1 MRILRRFHLL
11 ITAREL
17 PLLILVGRT
26 RANDTDD
33 CDESVNLSH
42 VRHLAEADHRGTFNM
57 MHSAGAAA
65 GDHLPHFWIFP
76 RFEAD
81 EVSSDTALL
90 KRFLRVTHHR
100 QTALRE
106 NIHLHET

>member
-1 MRILRRFHLL
+1 MRILWRFHLL
-11 ITAREL
+11 ITPREL
-17 PLLILVGRT
+17 ALLILVGRT
-26 RANDTDD
+26 RANDADD
-33 CDESVNLSH
+33 GDQSVNLPH

-81 EVSSDTALL
+81 KVSGDAALFQ
-90 KRFLRVTHHR
+90 RFLGITHNR
-100 QTALRE
+100 
-106 NIHLHET
+106 